1 MLPPTHLL
9 DIARKPVENED
20 WPESV
25 SMGDSLMQTVRVC
38 ETSGRDGVLHLRVP
52 VGDPEVEYEA
62 VIVLQPREAAHVLRA
77 PEALDWPPG
86 YFEDTFGSITDES
99 FTRPCQGELPP
110 AVHLG

>member
-1 MLPPTHLL
+1 M
-9 DIARKPVENED
+9 E
-20 WPESV
+20 
-25 SMGDSLMQTVRVC
+25 TVRVC

-62 VIVLQPREAAHVLRA
+62 VIVLQPRGAVHA
-77 PEALDWPPG
+77 PATPEGLGWPQQ
-86 YFEDTFGSITDES
+86 YFEDTFGSIADET